1 MDESGELLAEMLLHS
16 AQFCSKAEVL
26 SASLGEKQ
34 ELDEFRLKLGQAR
47 NILERLQVAYSDDA
61 LDLGN
66 KQAIGEF
73 RQLVIA
79 LLWIAFYIRQQL
91 DFRTFR
97 MVVSIEAGLTYLLV
111 TRP

>member
-16 AQFCSKAEVL
+16 AQFCCKAEAL
-26 SASLGEKQ
+26 SASLSEER
-34 ELDEFRLKLGQAR
+34 ELGEFRLKLGQAR
-47 NILERLQVAYSDDA
+47 NILERLQEAYSGDA

-66 KQAIGEF
+66 KQAIAEF
-73 RQLVIA
+73 RQLVIT

-97 MVVSIEAGLTYLLV
+97 MVVSIEAGLTYLLI

>member
-1 MDESGELLAEMLLHS
+1 MDQDAELLAEMLLHS
-16 AQFCSKAEVL
+16 AQFCSKAEAL
-26 SASLGEKQ
+26 SASLSEKQ

-66 KQAIGEF
+66 NQAIGEF

-111 TRP
+111 TRS

>member
-1 MDESGELLAEMLLHS
+1 MDHDAELLAEMLLHS
-16 AQFCSKAEVL
+16 AQFCCKAEVL
-26 SASLGEKQ
+26 SASLNDKQ
-34 ELDEFRLKLGQAR
+34 ELDQFRLKLGHAR
-47 NILERLQVAYSDDA
+47 NTLERLQAAYSDNA

-79 LLWIAFYIRQQL
+79 LLWIAFYVRQHL

-97 MVVSIEAGLTYLLV
+97 MVASIEAGLTYLLI